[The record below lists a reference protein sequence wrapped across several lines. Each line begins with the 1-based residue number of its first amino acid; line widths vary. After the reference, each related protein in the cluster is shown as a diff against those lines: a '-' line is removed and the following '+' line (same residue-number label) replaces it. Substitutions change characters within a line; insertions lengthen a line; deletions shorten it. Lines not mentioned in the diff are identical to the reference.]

1 MMYFAIHWTMIIWVE
16 IKTLQVRQQAKK
28 APDAWSQHETTQ
40 KNKQETLINL
50 KYFILLL
57 WWLVCWFLSCRS
69 QKVVPTLFST
79 IWTNFHTL
87 SKAIFYTGPVCFYQ
101 ILQAMPVKPRPLRG
115 SVRNIRTPQRFLAMI
130 ILSFRLL
137 WNDVKPKR
145 VYCKLM
151 LKSVRLCPC
160 LPRSRFFDV
169 TQRSFGGALRDIQKT
184 GCEGDYL
191 CSPLWKMFD
200 HWVDV
205 WINTSAPSHWLNSVA
220 WPVGHVLKFRD
231 IPDCS

>member
-69 QKVVPTLFST
+69 QKVVPTLFCT

-87 SKAIFYTGPVCFYQ
+87 STAIFTRDQFASIKSCKPCQWSHDLCADRCGTFERPNDSLQWQYSLFVFFEMMWSLNEYTV
-101 ILQAMPVKPRPLRG
+101 
-115 SVRNIRTPQRFLAMI
+115 S
-130 ILSFRLL
+130 
-137 WNDVKPKR
+137 
-145 VYCKLM
+145 
-151 LKSVRLCPC
+151 LC
-160 LPRSRFFDV
+160 
-169 TQRSFGGALRDIQKT
+169 
-184 GCEGDYL
+184 
-191 CSPLWKMFD
+191 
-200 HWVDV
+200 
-205 WINTSAPSHWLNSVA
+205 
-220 WPVGHVLKFRD
+220 
-231 IPDCS
+231 